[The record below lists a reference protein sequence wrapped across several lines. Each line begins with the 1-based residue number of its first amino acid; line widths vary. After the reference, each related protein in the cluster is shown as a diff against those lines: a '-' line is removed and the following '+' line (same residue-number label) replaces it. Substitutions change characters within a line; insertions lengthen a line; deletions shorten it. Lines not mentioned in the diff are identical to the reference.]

1 MNMKQVIRNV
11 FGFTLIELMVAVV
24 VLLAV
29 LIAVGRIFSTVITV
43 SASGIAIAETLQQA
57 TAIEQQLRADIAKV
71 SREGF
76 IAIRHVAVPNDMNGY
91 LLIDDS
97 QPPEAI
103 IRFDQLV
110 LFRLGVATPTGIN
123 PGDGGVSFGQ
133 TLVSKVYYGHGVSF
147 PTLTS
152 YKEGTDVYAQDP
164 VLLIESFDTQQVVT
178 PWFQGAVGWV
188 ERKYTNGQADNFDL
202 TGESGT
208 TNATQPPPSRW
219 VLLRQSTSLGD
230 DEDNDREV
238 DSKKAY
244 VKSGI
249 ATHSLFPSDPR
260 FTSLDE
266 NYMYPHV
273 NNGRVDIVS
282 THLGDVR
289 HSIQGDCG
297 NARSWQ
303 SFNSTILDQQELIA
317 SLLQWPRVEPEPS
330 SVYRQ
335 EVMLMKAAL
344 AQGCVSF
351 QVEWTYD
358 EGVGEVVDIDG
369 VKYPG
374 YEYPNLSAQPWWG
387 GSSRDS
393 NGAIVF
399 DTLDDYHDD
408 SISLE
413 DWSTGNFNPDI
424 DKVSA
429 YAVKP
434 NGAPPL
440 SIIERRF
447 DQGEGPTNSLIPVV
461 QDDGLGIQEYWTI
474 FGYNNT
480 DQFAENRRDFLNSG
494 FFSYYRRYTPRPS
507 ALKITLRLIDRDG
520 KLGKGWVYEFIV
532 DLPEVTG

>member
-1 MNMKQVIRNV
+1 MNMKQAIRNV

-24 VLLAV
+24 VLLAI

-110 LFRLGVATPTGIN
+110 FIRLGVATPTGIN
-123 PGDGGVSFGQ
+123 PYLGAFFGQ

-152 YKEGTDVYAQDP
+152 YKEGYDVYAQDP

-188 ERKYTNGQADNFDL
+188 ERKYTSNNVDNFDL

-219 VLLRQSTSLGD
+219 VLLRQSTSQGD
-230 DEDNDREV
+230 DDKAPRAYPD
-238 DSKKAY
+238 KKSY
-244 VKSGI
+244 VNSGI

-260 FTSLDE
+260 FTSLSE
-266 NYMYPHV
+266 NNIYPHV

-289 HSIQGDCG
+289 NSVMYDGD

-335 EVMLMKAAL
+335 EVMLMKSAL

-358 EGVGEVVDIDG
+358 EGVGEAVDIDG

-374 YEYPNLSAQPWWG
+374 YEYPNLSPQPWWG
-387 GSSRDS
+387 GSSRNS

-413 DWSTGNFNPDI
+413 DWSTGNFNSDT

-429 YAVKP
+429 YAVNP
-434 NGAPPL
+434 DGARLTNGSPP
-440 SIIERRF
+440 S
-447 DQGEGPTNSLIPVV
+447 PC
-461 QDDGLGIQEYWTI
+461 
-474 FGYNNT
+474 
-480 DQFAENRRDFLNSG
+480 
-494 FFSYYRRYTPRPS
+494 
-507 ALKITLRLIDRDG
+507 K
-520 KLGKGWVYEFIV
+520 
-532 DLPEVTG
+532 

>member
-1 MNMKQVIRNV
+1 MNMKQAIRNV

-43 SASGIAIAETLQQA
+43 SSSGIAIAETLQQA
-57 TAIEQQLRADIAKV
+57 TAIEQQLRADIARV

-110 LFRLGVATPTGIN
+110 IIRLGVATPTGII
-123 PGDGGVSFGQ
+123 PGDNAFFGQ

-152 YKEGTDVYAQDP
+152 YKEGYDVYAQDP

-188 ERKYTNGQADNFDL
+188 ERKYANGQTDNFDL
-202 TGESGT
+202 TSGESGT

-230 DEDNDREV
+230 DDDNDREL

-244 VKSGI
+244 AQSGI
-249 ATHSLFPSDPR
+249 ATHTLFPSDPR
-260 FTSLDE
+260 FT
-266 NYMYPHV
+266 NIYPHV

-289 HSIQGDCG
+289 NSVQGDCD

-303 SFNSTILDQQELIA
+303 SFNSPSLDQQELIA

-399 DTLDDYHDD
+399 NTLDDYHDD

-413 DWSTGNFNPDI
+413 DWSTGTFNPNI

-429 YAVKP
+429 YAVNP

-440 SIIERRF
+440 PIIERWF
-447 DQGEGPTNSLIPVV
+447 DQGEGPAKSLIPVV

-480 DQFAENRRDFLNSG
+480 DPFAENRRDFLNSG

>member
-1 MNMKQVIRNV
+1 MNMKQAIRHV

-24 VLLAV
+24 VLLAI
-29 LIAVGRIFSTVITV
+29 LIAVGRMFSTVITV

-57 TAIEQQLRADIAKV
+57 TAIEQQLRADIARV

-110 LFRLGVATPTGIN
+110 FFRLGVATPTGII
-123 PGDGGVSFGQ
+123 PGVPGFFGQ
-133 TLVSKVYYGHGVSF
+133 TLASKVYYGHGVSF

-152 YKEGTDVYAQDP
+152 YKEGYDVYAQDP

-188 ERKYTNGQADNFDL
+188 ERKYASQDTNFDL

-219 VLLRQSTSLGD
+219 VLLRQSVSLGD
-230 DEDNDREV
+230 DDDNDRDV
-238 DSKKAY
+238 TSKKAY
-244 VKSGI
+244 ATFGI
-249 ATHSLFPSDPR
+249 ATHTLFPSDPR
-260 FTSLDE
+260 FTSLSE
-266 NYMYPHV
+266 NNIYPHV

-289 HSIQGDCG
+289 NSVMYDGD

-303 SFNSTILDQQELIA
+303 SFNSTELDQQELIA

-374 YEYPNLSAQPWWG
+374 YEYPNLSPQPWWG

-393 NGAIVF
+393 NGDIDF
-399 DTLDDYHDD
+399 DTLEDYHDD
-408 SISLE
+408 SVSFT

-429 YAVKP
+429 YAVNP
-434 NGAPPL
+434 NGAPALP
-440 SIIERRF
+440 IIERWF
-447 DQGEGPTNSLIPVV
+447 DQGEGPTRSLIPVV
-461 QDDGLGIQEYWTI
+461 QDDDLGIQEYWTI
-474 FGYNNT
+474 FGYNPT
-480 DQFAENRRDFLNSG
+480 DPFAENQRDFLNSG
-494 FFSYYRRYTPRPS
+494 FSSYNRRYTPRPS

-532 DLPEVTG
+532 DLPEVTR